1 MRRQLGSPFF
11 LSFAPRA
18 GGRGGCCY
26 SSSHSPPLPTPTSRF
41 VPPLSLSLSRFLL
54 LALVHETP
62 APARSATRERGRS
75 SRRGGSSLFLDG
87 CDHCCCV
94 VLLLSPSLKPRIIGR
109 CSLFFSLCQRK
120 QSSASSGRRGRGLK
134 LNKESNFSSS
144 PPTGRRSER
153 RFRGFSSKRLVGFPS
168 PFLVFFF
175 NFRPKICYCFSCSSD
190 RARLALERRFPFFQ
204 DE

>member
-1 MRRQLGSPFF
+1 M
-11 LSFAPRA
+11 
-18 GGRGGCCY
+18 
-26 SSSHSPPLPTPTSRF
+26 
-41 VPPLSLSLSRFLL
+41 
-54 LALVHETP
+54 
-62 APARSATRERGRS
+62 
-75 SRRGGSSLFLDG
+75 FLDG

-120 QSSASSGRRGRGLK
+120 QNSASSGRRGRGLK

-168 PFLVFFF
+168 PFLVFFLIF
-175 NFRPKICYCFSCSSD
+175 DPRFVVASLARVTVPALRWSGDFHFSKMSSISS
-190 RARLALERRFPFFQ
+190 AFGVWTAFVV
-204 DE
+204 